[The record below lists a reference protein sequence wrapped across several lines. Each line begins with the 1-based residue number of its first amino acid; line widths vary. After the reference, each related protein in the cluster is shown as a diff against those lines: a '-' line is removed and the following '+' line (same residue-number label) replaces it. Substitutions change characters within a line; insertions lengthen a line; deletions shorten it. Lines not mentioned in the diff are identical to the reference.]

1 VLILPYRNPVLTAKM
16 LSTLDV
22 LSGGRLILG
31 AGVGWMEEEF
41 QALGLDTY
49 AQRGAVTD
57 EYIQLFKELWTKD
70 DPVFQG
76 EHYQLSGTGFMP
88 KPVGVDARK
97 VSRGPLSV
105 TVTEEGK
112 TRVIDRYVVS
122 APVAGYARRVELE
135 VGDSVFSGQEIVHL
149 EPMRSG
155 TLDPRSH
162 AEAEAAINAAE
173 AALSAATESVEA
185 SRAEADLADLADLGW
200 TPAGTG
206 LALGT
211 VAAGAG
217 GLVLGSDLLVEGAVT
232 IARAAGISESV
243 IGLTLIAFGTS
254 LPELATAVIASRHG
268 HTALALGNALGSN
281 IFNILLVLGVLVLIA
296 PVQLAAEVLRFDIW
310 VMAGVVVAL
319 ILVMLSGRR
328 ISRLEGGLFLAL
340 YAAYI
345 GIQFTP

>member
-1 VLILPYRNPVLTAKM
+1 MTLVALAQTFGGFLFLFASGELLLRGAVGLARIFGLSPLLIGLTVVAAATSM
-16 LSTLDV
+16 PELMVTVTAGLGGLTDV
-22 LSGGRLILG
+22 GVGNVIGSNIANILLILG
-31 AGVGWMEEEF
+31 AAAVIRPIPTHPRVVRRD
-41 QALGLDTY
+41 A
-49 AQRGAVTD
+49 GAVLIATA
-57 EYIQLFKELWTKD
+57 LFA
-70 DPVFQG
+70 
-76 EHYQLSGTGFMP
+76 GF
-88 KPVGVDARK
+88 GVT
-97 VSRGPLSV
+97 GPLGWIHGAVMIALLGFYIWFSY
-105 TVTEEGK
+105 
-112 TRVIDRYVVS
+112 RN
-122 APVAGYARRVELE
+122 E
-135 VGDSVFSGQEIVHL
+135 V
-149 EPMRSG
+149 
-155 TLDPRSH
+155 
-162 AEAEAAINAAE
+162 AAINRDQ
-173 AALSAATESVEA
+173 TPG
-185 SRAEADLADLADLGW
+185 AEADLSDLGW

-254 LPELATAVIASRHG
+254 LPELATAVIAARHG

-310 VMAGVVVAL
+310 VMAGVTVAL
-319 ILVMLSGRR
+319 ILVMLSGWR

-345 GIQFTP
+345 GFQFAP

>member
-1 VLILPYRNPVLTAKM
+1 MTLVSLAQTLGGFLLLFGGGELLLRGAVGMARVFGLSPLLIGLTVVAAATSM
-16 LSTLDV
+16 PELMVTVTAGLGGLTDV
-22 LSGGRLILG
+22 GVGNVIGSNIANILLILG
-31 AGVGWMEEEF
+31 VAAVIRPIPTHPRMVRRD
-41 QALGLDTY
+41 A
-49 AQRGAVTD
+49 GAVLIATALFIGFGVTGPLGWIHGAVMIALLGF
-57 EYIQLFKELWTKD
+57 YIWFSYRNE
-70 DPVFQG
+70 V
-76 EHYQLSGTGFMP
+76 
-88 KPVGVDARK
+88 AA
-97 VSRGPLSV
+97 VSRDQTPG
-105 TVTEEGK
+105 
-112 TRVIDRYVVS
+112 
-122 APVAGYARRVELE
+122 
-135 VGDSVFSGQEIVHL
+135 
-149 EPMRSG
+149 
-155 TLDPRSH
+155 
-162 AEAEAAINAAE
+162 AE
-173 AALSAATESVEA
+173 
-185 SRAEADLADLADLGW
+185 ADLADLGW

-254 LPELATAVIASRHG
+254 LPELATAVIAARHG

-310 VMAGVVVAL
+310 VMAGVTVAL
-319 ILVMLSGRR
+319 ILVMLSGWR

>member
-1 VLILPYRNPVLTAKM
+1 MTLVALAQTLGGFLFLFASGELLLRGAVGLARIFGLSPLLIGLTVVAAATSM
-16 LSTLDV
+16 PELMVTTTAGLGGLTDV
-22 LSGGRLILG
+22 GVGNVIGSNIANILLILG
-31 AGVGWMEEEF
+31 AAAVIRPIPTHPRMVRRD
-41 QALGLDTY
+41 A
-49 AQRGAVTD
+49 GAVLIATALFIGFGVTGPLGWIHGAVMIALLGF
-57 EYIQLFKELWTKD
+57 YIWFSYRNE
-70 DPVFQG
+70 V
-76 EHYQLSGTGFMP
+76 
-88 KPVGVDARK
+88 AA
-97 VSRGPLSV
+97 VSRDETPG
-105 TVTEEGK
+105 
-112 TRVIDRYVVS
+112 
-122 APVAGYARRVELE
+122 
-135 VGDSVFSGQEIVHL
+135 
-149 EPMRSG
+149 
-155 TLDPRSH
+155 
-162 AEAEAAINAAE
+162 AE
-173 AALSAATESVEA
+173 
-185 SRAEADLADLADLGW
+185 ADLADLGW

-254 LPELATAVIASRHG
+254 LPELATAVIATRHG

>member
-1 VLILPYRNPVLTAKM
+1 MTLVALAQTLGGFLFLFASGELLLRGAVGLARIFGLSPLLIGLTVVAAATSMPELMVTKTAG
-16 LSTLDV
+16 LGGLTDV
-22 LSGGRLILG
+22 GVGNVIGSNIANILLILG
-31 AGVGWMEEEF
+31 AAAVIRPIPTHPRMVRRD
-41 QALGLDTY
+41 A
-49 AQRGAVTD
+49 GAVLIATALFIGFGVTGPLGWIHGAVMIALLGF
-57 EYIQLFKELWTKD
+57 YIWFSYRNE
-70 DPVFQG
+70 V
-76 EHYQLSGTGFMP
+76 
-88 KPVGVDARK
+88 AA
-97 VSRGPLSV
+97 VSRDETPG
-105 TVTEEGK
+105 
-112 TRVIDRYVVS
+112 
-122 APVAGYARRVELE
+122 
-135 VGDSVFSGQEIVHL
+135 
-149 EPMRSG
+149 
-155 TLDPRSH
+155 
-162 AEAEAAINAAE
+162 AE
-173 AALSAATESVEA
+173 
-185 SRAEADLADLADLGW
+185 ADLADLGW

-254 LPELATAVIASRHG
+254 LPELATAVIATRHG

>member
-1 VLILPYRNPVLTAKM
+1 MTLVALAQTLGGFLFLFASGELLLRGAVGLARIFGLSPLLIGLTVVAAATSM
-16 LSTLDV
+16 PELMVTVTAGLGGLTDV
-22 LSGGRLILG
+22 GVGNVIGSNIANILLILG
-31 AGVGWMEEEF
+31 AAAVIRPIPTHPRVVRRD
-41 QALGLDTY
+41 A
-49 AQRGAVTD
+49 GAVLIATALFIGFGVTGPLGWIHGAVMIALLGF
-57 EYIQLFKELWTKD
+57 YIWFSYRNE
-70 DPVFQG
+70 V
-76 EHYQLSGTGFMP
+76 
-88 KPVGVDARK
+88 AA
-97 VSRGPLSV
+97 VSRDETPG
-105 TVTEEGK
+105 
-112 TRVIDRYVVS
+112 
-122 APVAGYARRVELE
+122 
-135 VGDSVFSGQEIVHL
+135 
-149 EPMRSG
+149 
-155 TLDPRSH
+155 
-162 AEAEAAINAAE
+162 AE
-173 AALSAATESVEA
+173 
-185 SRAEADLADLADLGW
+185 ADLADLGW

-254 LPELATAVIASRHG
+254 LPELATAVIAARHG

-310 VMAGVVVAL
+310 VMAGVTVAL
-319 ILVMLSGRR
+319 ILVMLSGWR

>member
-1 VLILPYRNPVLTAKM
+1 MTLVALAQTLGGFLFLFASGELLLRGAVGLARIFGLSPLLIGLTVVAAATSM
-16 LSTLDV
+16 PELMVTVTASLGGLTDV
-22 LSGGRLILG
+22 GVGNVIGSNIANILLILG
-31 AGVGWMEEEF
+31 AAAVIRPIPTHPRVVRRD
-41 QALGLDTY
+41 A
-49 AQRGAVTD
+49 GAVLIATA
-57 EYIQLFKELWTKD
+57 LFIGFGVAGPLGWVHGAVMIALLGFYLWFSYRNE
-70 DPVFQG
+70 V
-76 EHYQLSGTGFMP
+76 
-88 KPVGVDARK
+88 AA
-97 VSRGPLSV
+97 VSRDQTPG
-105 TVTEEGK
+105 
-112 TRVIDRYVVS
+112 
-122 APVAGYARRVELE
+122 
-135 VGDSVFSGQEIVHL
+135 
-149 EPMRSG
+149 
-155 TLDPRSH
+155 
-162 AEAEAAINAAE
+162 
-173 AALSAATESVEA
+173 
-185 SRAEADLADLADLGW
+185 AEADLSDLGW

-254 LPELATAVIASRHG
+254 LPELATAVIAARHG

-310 VMAGVVVAL
+310 VMAGATVAL
-319 ILVMLSGRR
+319 ILVMLSGWR

-345 GIQFTP
+345 GFQFTP

>member
-1 VLILPYRNPVLTAKM
+1 MTLVALAQTLGGFLFLFASGELLLRGAVGLARIFGLSPLLIGLTVVAAATSM
-16 LSTLDV
+16 PELMVTTTAGLGGLTDV
-22 LSGGRLILG
+22 GVGNVIGSNIANILLILG
-31 AGVGWMEEEF
+31 AAAVIRPIPTHPRVVRRD
-41 QALGLDTY
+41 A
-49 AQRGAVTD
+49 GAVLIATA
-57 EYIQLFKELWTKD
+57 LFI
-70 DPVFQG
+70 
-76 EHYQLSGTGFMP
+76 GF
-88 KPVGVDARK
+88 GVT
-97 VSRGPLSV
+97 GPLGWVHGAVMIALLGFYLWFSYRNEV
-105 TVTEEGK
+105 AA
-112 TRVIDRYVVS
+112 VIRDQT
-122 APVAGYARRVELE
+122 PG
-135 VGDSVFSGQEIVHL
+135 
-149 EPMRSG
+149 
-155 TLDPRSH
+155 
-162 AEAEAAINAAE
+162 
-173 AALSAATESVEA
+173 
-185 SRAEADLADLADLGW
+185 AEADLSDLGW

-254 LPELATAVIASRHG
+254 LPELATAVIAARHG

-310 VMAGVVVAL
+310 VMAGVTVAL
-319 ILVMLSGRR
+319 ILVMLSGWR
-328 ISRLEGGLFLAL
+328 ISRLEGGLYLAL

>member
-1 VLILPYRNPVLTAKM
+1 M
-16 LSTLDV
+16 TLV
-22 LSGGRLILG
+22 ALAQTLGGFLFLFASGELL
-31 AGVGWMEEEF
+31 
-41 QALGLDTY
+41 L
-49 AQRGAVTD
+49 RGAVGLARIFGLSPLLIGLTVVAAATSMPELMVTTTAGLGGLTD
-57 EYIQLFKELWTKD
+57 
-70 DPVFQG
+70 
-76 EHYQLSGTGFMP
+76 
-88 KPVGVDARK
+88 VGVGNVIGSNIANILPILGSAAVIRPVPTHPRMVRRDAGAVLIATALFIGFGVTGPLGWIHGAVMIALLGFYIWFSYRNEVAA
-97 VSRGPLSV
+97 VSRDETPG
-105 TVTEEGK
+105 
-112 TRVIDRYVVS
+112 
-122 APVAGYARRVELE
+122 
-135 VGDSVFSGQEIVHL
+135 
-149 EPMRSG
+149 
-155 TLDPRSH
+155 
-162 AEAEAAINAAE
+162 AE
-173 AALSAATESVEA
+173 
-185 SRAEADLADLADLGW
+185 ADLADLGW

-254 LPELATAVIASRHG
+254 LPELATAVIAARHG

-345 GIQFTP
+345 GFQFTP

>member
-1 VLILPYRNPVLTAKM
+1 MTLVALAQTLGGFLFLFASGELLLRGAVGLARIFGLSPLLIGLTVVAAATSM
-16 LSTLDV
+16 PELMVTVTAGLGGLTDV
-22 LSGGRLILG
+22 GVGNVIGSNIANILLILG
-31 AGVGWMEEEF
+31 AAAVIRPIPTHPRVVRRD
-41 QALGLDTY
+41 A
-49 AQRGAVTD
+49 GAVLIATA
-57 EYIQLFKELWTKD
+57 LFIGFGVTGPLGWVHGAVMIALLGFYLWFSYRNE
-70 DPVFQG
+70 V
-76 EHYQLSGTGFMP
+76 
-88 KPVGVDARK
+88 AA
-97 VSRGPLSV
+97 VSRDQTPG
-105 TVTEEGK
+105 
-112 TRVIDRYVVS
+112 
-122 APVAGYARRVELE
+122 
-135 VGDSVFSGQEIVHL
+135 
-149 EPMRSG
+149 
-155 TLDPRSH
+155 
-162 AEAEAAINAAE
+162 AE
-173 AALSAATESVEA
+173 
-185 SRAEADLADLADLGW
+185 ADLADLGW

-254 LPELATAVIASRHG
+254 LPELATAVIAARHG

-310 VMAGVVVAL
+310 VMAGATVAL
-319 ILVMLSGRR
+319 ILVMLSGWR

-345 GIQFTP
+345 GFQFTP